1 MSVTIAAVSIKTE
14 SGDDYLFLHDEL
26 SSPDELV
33 ELIERSMGDELAY
46 AWDITVQCLYGDC
59 EAYGKALRN
68 RRDELSEG
76 DE

>member
-46 AWDITVQCLYGDC
+46 AWSIDIECLYGDC

-68 RRDELSEG
+68 RRDELAEG